1 MSTLVMVKHN
11 GGLIPADD
19 AAADTLRSVKQGRE
33 VLVEVKTPRSPR
45 QHRLFFALL
54 NLLVENGETF
64 PTVDA
69 ALTAI
74 KIGLGECEP
83 VINAATGEVVYVTRS
98 IAFAS
103 CDQTRFAK
111 LFDDAT
117 KLIADR
123 WLRTAP
129 DALRQRVY
137 EMVDGPAM
145 SSLGRRFA

>member
-1 MSTLVMVKHN
+1 MTTMVMVKHN
-11 GGLIPADD
+11 GGLIAADD
-19 AAADTLRSVKQGRE
+19 GAAETLRSVKQGRE

-54 NLLVENGETF
+54 GMLVENGDTF
-64 PTVDA
+64 PTVEA
-69 ALTAI
+69 ALSAV
-74 KIGLGECEP
+74 KIALGEADP
-83 VINAATGEVVYVTRS
+83 IINAATGEVVYVLRS

-123 WLRTAP
+123 WLHTAP
-129 DALRQRVY
+129 EALRQRVY
-137 EMVDGPAM
+137 EMIDGPAM
-145 SSLGRRFA
+145 SSLGRRVA